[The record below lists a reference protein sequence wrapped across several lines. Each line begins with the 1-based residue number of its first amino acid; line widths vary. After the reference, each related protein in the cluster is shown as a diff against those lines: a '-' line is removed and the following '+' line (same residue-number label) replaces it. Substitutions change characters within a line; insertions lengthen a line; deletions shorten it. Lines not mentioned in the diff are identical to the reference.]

1 MTRFLAIMLAIVAAA
16 MAVNIALF
24 AASLP
29 TDRLIAY
36 GLGWG
41 GMAAFVFGIFWH
53 ASRPRD

>member
-1 MTRFLAIMLAIVAAA
+1 MRFLPFALVIVGAAI
-16 MAVNIALF
+16 AVNIGLF

-36 GLGWG
+36 GLGWC
-41 GMAAFVFGIFWH
+41 GMAAFVVGILWH

>member
-1 MTRFLAIMLAIVAAA
+1 MRLMPLVLVIVAAA
-16 MAVNIALF
+16 IAINIGLF

-36 GLGWG
+36 GLGWLAL
-41 GMAAFVFGIFWH
+41 AAFVVGILWH

>member
-1 MTRFLAIMLAIVAAA
+1 MRLMPLVLVIVAAA
-16 MAVNIALF
+16 MAINIVLF

-41 GMAAFVFGIFWH
+41 GMAAFVVGILWH